1 MDTPKSEVNF
11 VTMATEIHIRCI

>member
-1 MDTPKSEVNF
+1 MDTQKSEVNF